1 MVYDNCS
8 SPDDRRARCEKYRLS
23 RFYRVHLISK
33 EMDRMTNKKF
43 KLAAMSL
50 ALTACV
56 AASPLS
62 AGAEAPEAA
71 ADVQPSAAADTATED
86 KPSPETVAAEE
97 PAAEAAAD
105 PVEETPAQSTEEPP
119 AQEPEAAPAGDA
131 AVLPALPGAR
141 PVVVD
146 MPAAEAPADAAGEPA
161 EAAEDPKDAADSA
174 EETAEDADAAEDAET
189 PEPPEIAIARPDAA
203 QPAVQPGIAAPAIQP
218 GGISVMLP
226 GETRQVAL
234 NTQASNEDG
243 TVMGDFETVVKNA
256 KAGQE
261 IILQE
266 DYTGSLTIFDWIRLN
281 LNKKTVTGTIT
292 VDLSGKKADGSRGT
306 VEIVNGTITGGTESG
321 VKITGAEGS
330 EILLKDL
337 TITGNRND
345 TSGYGGGG
353 VCADSGDLTIDHC
366 RITDNTAANGSGG
379 GVSMGGKHGGT
390 VENASLTIKD
400 SVISGNTSTAQGGGV
415 YAAVTDG
422 SVSITG
428 STLSGNSATAQGGGI
443 SVSASGSTDVTLS
456 GNTILENT
464 AGQDGGGI
472 YLSRPEQ
479 SETAPDTTICGNTI
493 QKNSGKNGGGIKLD
507 NTSATLENNT
517 ILENTAQNAGG
528 GLRADTRSAAVTCTL
543 RNNTIANNTAVTG
556 GGISSGSSSLIY
568 KNEYT
573 GYTCTIV
580 MESGSVTG
588 NTARTTLGTYGGGGV
603 HLTGNG
609 SRFVMKG
616 GTIAGNNAN
625 CGGGIYSENY
635 EGISIL
641 GGAIQGNRAAKH
653 GGGIYIRNSMPNR
666 TIAGSV
672 TNTVE
677 QEVLDIGSTVVISGN
692 TAGQLGGG
700 IYADNGVT
708 VRLAG
713 YLLNNH
719 AGTAGADLYL
729 TAGSTEDKNRNV
741 LVLRRVSKDDDWT
754 LVDCGHTIDGWYI
767 DGDEDGNNRWNA
779 DATVDADGNEI
790 PKFIM
795 NLDTLLDG
803 SDYTILQDENGDYV
817 ITVGGK
823 ALALKA
829 AHAVIPPEPTPDPE
843 PTPGPNPTPD
853 PEPTPITP
861 ETPESPEV
869 PEAPGETP
877 VTPISTPTQTV
888 APSGTHLPQTGTS
901 LFAALAMA
909 LSGIALTAAGAW
921 ASLTGRRCR
930 H

>member
-1 MVYDNCS
+1 M
-8 SPDDRRARCEKYRLS
+8 
-23 RFYRVHLISK
+23 
-33 EMDRMTNKKF
+33 
-43 KLAAMSL
+43 
-50 ALTACV
+50 
-56 AASPLS
+56 
-62 AGAEAPEAA
+62 
-71 ADVQPSAAADTATED
+71 QPSAAADTATED

-493 QKNSGKNGGGIKLD
+493 QKNSGKNGGGI
-507 NTSATLENNT
+507 
-517 ILENTAQNAGG
+517 
-528 GLRADTRSAAVTCTL
+528 
-543 RNNTIANNTAVTG
+543 
-556 GGISSGSSSLIY
+556 
-568 KNEYT
+568 
-573 GYTCTIV
+573 
-580 MESGSVTG
+580 
-588 NTARTTLGTYGGGGV
+588 
-603 HLTGNG
+603 
-609 SRFVMKG
+609 
-616 GTIAGNNAN
+616 
-625 CGGGIYSENY
+625 
-635 EGISIL
+635 
-641 GGAIQGNRAAKH
+641 
-653 GGGIYIRNSMPNR
+653 YIRNSMPNR

-741 LVLRRVSKDDDWT
+741 LILRRVSKDDDWT

>member
-1 MVYDNCS
+1 MVCNNCS

-261 IILQE
+261 IVLQE
-266 DYTGSLTIFDWIRLN
+266 DYTGSLTTFDWIRLN

-292 VDLSGKKADGSRGT
+292 VDLSGKKADGSRGA

-464 AGQDGGGI
+464 AGQDG
-472 YLSRPEQ
+472 
-479 SETAPDTTICGNTI
+479 
-493 QKNSGKNGGGIKLD
+493 
-507 NTSATLENNT
+507 
-517 ILENTAQNAGG
+517 
-528 GLRADTRSAAVTCTL
+528 
-543 RNNTIANNTAVTG
+543 
-556 GGISSGSSSLIY
+556 
-568 KNEYT
+568 
-573 GYTCTIV
+573 
-580 MESGSVTG
+580 
-588 NTARTTLGTYGGGGV
+588 
-603 HLTGNG
+603 NG

-641 GGAIQGNRAAKH
+641 GGTIQGNRAAKH

-729 TAGSTEDKNRNV
+729 TAGSAEDKNRNV
-741 LVLRRVSKDDDWT
+741 LILRRVSKDDDWT

-795 NLDTLLDG
+795 NLDALLDG

-869 PEAPGETP
+869 PVAPGETP

>member
-1 MVYDNCS
+1 MVCNNCS

-161 EAAEDPKDAADSA
+161 EAAEDPKDAADFA

-261 IILQE
+261 IVLQE
-266 DYTGSLTIFDWIRLN
+266 DYTGSLTTFDWIRLN

-292 VDLSGKKADGSRGT
+292 VDLSGKKADGSRGA

-464 AGQDGGGI
+464 AGQDG
-472 YLSRPEQ
+472 
-479 SETAPDTTICGNTI
+479 
-493 QKNSGKNGGGIKLD
+493 
-507 NTSATLENNT
+507 
-517 ILENTAQNAGG
+517 
-528 GLRADTRSAAVTCTL
+528 
-543 RNNTIANNTAVTG
+543 
-556 GGISSGSSSLIY
+556 
-568 KNEYT
+568 
-573 GYTCTIV
+573 
-580 MESGSVTG
+580 
-588 NTARTTLGTYGGGGV
+588 
-603 HLTGNG
+603 NG

-641 GGAIQGNRAAKH
+641 GGTIQGNRAAKH

-729 TAGSTEDKNRNV
+729 TAGSAEDKNRNV
-741 LVLRRVSKDDDWT
+741 LILRRVSKDDDWT

-779 DATVDADGNEI
+779 DATVDADGNKI

>member
-1 MVYDNCS
+1 MVCNNCS

-161 EAAEDPKDAADSA
+161 EAAEDSKDAADSA

-306 VEIVNGTITGGTESG
+306 VEIVNGTITG
-321 VKITGAEGS
+321 
-330 EILLKDL
+330 
-337 TITGNRND
+337 NRND

-400 SVISGNTSTAQGGGV
+400 SVISGNTSTAQGGG
-415 YAAVTDG
+415 
-422 SVSITG
+422 
-428 STLSGNSATAQGGGI
+428 
-443 SVSASGSTDVTLS
+443 
-456 GNTILENT
+456 
-464 AGQDGGGI
+464 GI

-493 QKNSGKNGGGIKLD
+493 QKNSGKN
-507 NTSATLENNT
+507 
-517 ILENTAQNAGG
+517 
-528 GLRADTRSAAVTCTL
+528 
-543 RNNTIANNTAVTG
+543 
-556 GGISSGSSSLIY
+556 
-568 KNEYT
+568 
-573 GYTCTIV
+573 
-580 MESGSVTG
+580 
-588 NTARTTLGTYGGGGV
+588 
-603 HLTGNG
+603 
-609 SRFVMKG
+609 
-616 GTIAGNNAN
+616 
-625 CGGGIYSENY
+625 
-635 EGISIL
+635 
-641 GGAIQGNRAAKH
+641 

-729 TAGSTEDKNRNV
+729 TAGSAEDKNRNV
-741 LVLRRVSKDDDWT
+741 LILRRVSKDDDWT

-853 PEPTPITP
+853 PEPTPITL

-921 ASLTGRRCR
+921 ASLTGKYAR

>member
-1 MVYDNCS
+1 MVCNNCS

-33 EMDRMTNKKF
+33 KMDRMTNKKF

-234 NTQASNEDG
+234 NAQASNEDG

-345 TSGYGGGG
+345 TSGYGGG
-353 VCADSGDLTIDHC
+353 
-366 RITDNTAANGSGG
+366 
-379 GVSMGGKHGGT
+379 VSMGGKHGET

-400 SVISGNTSTAQGGGV
+400 SVISGNTSTAQG
-415 YAAVTDG
+415 
-422 SVSITG
+422 
-428 STLSGNSATAQGGGI
+428 
-443 SVSASGSTDVTLS
+443 
-456 GNTILENT
+456 
-464 AGQDGGGI
+464 GGGI

-493 QKNSGKNGGGIKLD
+493 QKNSGKNGGGI
-507 NTSATLENNT
+507 
-517 ILENTAQNAGG
+517 
-528 GLRADTRSAAVTCTL
+528 
-543 RNNTIANNTAVTG
+543 
-556 GGISSGSSSLIY
+556 
-568 KNEYT
+568 
-573 GYTCTIV
+573 
-580 MESGSVTG
+580 
-588 NTARTTLGTYGGGGV
+588 
-603 HLTGNG
+603 
-609 SRFVMKG
+609 
-616 GTIAGNNAN
+616 
-625 CGGGIYSENY
+625 
-635 EGISIL
+635 
-641 GGAIQGNRAAKH
+641 
-653 GGGIYIRNSMPNR
+653 
-666 TIAGSV
+666 
-672 TNTVE
+672 
-677 QEVLDIGSTVVISGN
+677 
-692 TAGQLGGG
+692 
-700 IYADNGVT
+700 YADNGVT

-729 TAGSTEDKNRNV
+729 TAGSAEDKNRNV
-741 LVLRRVSKDDDWT
+741 LILRRVSKDDDWT

-877 VTPISTPTQTV
+877 VTSISTPTQTV

>member
-1 MVYDNCS
+1 MVCNNCS

-119 AQEPEAAPAGDA
+119 AQETEAAPAGDA

-493 QKNSGKNGGGIKLD
+493 QKNSGKNGGGI
-507 NTSATLENNT
+507 
-517 ILENTAQNAGG
+517 
-528 GLRADTRSAAVTCTL
+528 
-543 RNNTIANNTAVTG
+543 
-556 GGISSGSSSLIY
+556 
-568 KNEYT
+568 
-573 GYTCTIV
+573 
-580 MESGSVTG
+580 
-588 NTARTTLGTYGGGGV
+588 
-603 HLTGNG
+603 
-609 SRFVMKG
+609 
-616 GTIAGNNAN
+616 
-625 CGGGIYSENY
+625 
-635 EGISIL
+635 
-641 GGAIQGNRAAKH
+641 
-653 GGGIYIRNSMPNR
+653 YIRNSMPNR

-729 TAGSTEDKNRNV
+729 TAGSAEDKNRNV
-741 LVLRRVSKDDDWT
+741 LILRRVSKDDDWT

-921 ASLTGRRCR
+921 ASLTGKYAR

>member
-1 MVYDNCS
+1 MVCNNCS

-131 AVLPALPGAR
+131 AVLPALPGAH

-161 EAAEDPKDAADSA
+161 EAAEDSKDAADSA
-174 EETAEDADAAEDAET
+174 EKTAEDADAAEDAET

-337 TITGNRND
+337 AITGNRND

-493 QKNSGKNGGGIKLD
+493 QKNSGKNGGGI
-507 NTSATLENNT
+507 
-517 ILENTAQNAGG
+517 
-528 GLRADTRSAAVTCTL
+528 
-543 RNNTIANNTAVTG
+543 
-556 GGISSGSSSLIY
+556 
-568 KNEYT
+568 
-573 GYTCTIV
+573 
-580 MESGSVTG
+580 
-588 NTARTTLGTYGGGGV
+588 
-603 HLTGNG
+603 
-609 SRFVMKG
+609 
-616 GTIAGNNAN
+616 
-625 CGGGIYSENY
+625 
-635 EGISIL
+635 
-641 GGAIQGNRAAKH
+641 
-653 GGGIYIRNSMPNR
+653 YIRNSMPNR

-729 TAGSTEDKNRNV
+729 TAGSAEDKNRNV
-741 LVLRRVSKDDDWT
+741 LILRRVSKDDDWT

-877 VTPISTPTQTV
+877 VTSISTPTQTV

>member
-1 MVYDNCS
+1 MVCNNCS

-131 AVLPALPGAR
+131 AILPALPGAR

-306 VEIVNGTITGGTESG
+306 VEIVNGTITG
-321 VKITGAEGS
+321 
-330 EILLKDL
+330 
-337 TITGNRND
+337 NRND

-400 SVISGNTSTAQGGGV
+400 SVISGNASTAQGGGV

-443 SVSASGSTDVTLS
+443 SVSTSGSTDVTLS

-493 QKNSGKNGGGIKLD
+493 QKNSGKN
-507 NTSATLENNT
+507 
-517 ILENTAQNAGG
+517 
-528 GLRADTRSAAVTCTL
+528 
-543 RNNTIANNTAVTG
+543 
-556 GGISSGSSSLIY
+556 
-568 KNEYT
+568 
-573 GYTCTIV
+573 
-580 MESGSVTG
+580 
-588 NTARTTLGTYGGGGV
+588 
-603 HLTGNG
+603 
-609 SRFVMKG
+609 
-616 GTIAGNNAN
+616 
-625 CGGGIYSENY
+625 
-635 EGISIL
+635 
-641 GGAIQGNRAAKH
+641 
-653 GGGIYIRNSMPNR
+653 
-666 TIAGSV
+666 
-672 TNTVE
+672 
-677 QEVLDIGSTVVISGN
+677 
-692 TAGQLGGG
+692 GGG

-921 ASLTGRRCR
+921 ASLTGKYAR

>member
-1 MVYDNCS
+1 
-8 SPDDRRARCEKYRLS
+8 
-23 RFYRVHLISK
+23 
-33 EMDRMTNKKF
+33 MTNKKF
-43 KLAAMSL
+43 KLAAMLL

-119 AQEPEAAPAGDA
+119 AQETEAAPAGDA

-234 NTQASNEDG
+234 NTQASNEDS

-306 VEIVNGTITGGTESG
+306 VEIVNG
-321 VKITGAEGS
+321 
-330 EILLKDL
+330 

-415 YAAVTDG
+415 YAAVTTAR
-422 SVSITG
+422 SPSPAAPFR
-428 STLSGNSATAQGGGI
+428 ATPFWRI
-443 SVSASGSTDVTLS
+443 RPDR
-456 GNTILENT
+456 T
-464 AGQDGGGI
+464 AAAFI
-472 YLSRPEQ
+472 FPALNRARP
-479 SETAPDTTICGNTI
+479 PRIPP
-493 QKNSGKNGGGIKLD
+493 
-507 NTSATLENNT
+507 
-517 ILENTAQNAGG
+517 
-528 GLRADTRSAAVTCTL
+528 SAA
-543 RNNTIANNTAVTG
+543 IP
-556 GGISSGSSSLIY
+556 
-568 KNEYT
+568 
-573 GYTCTIV
+573 
-580 MESGSVTG
+580 
-588 NTARTTLGTYGGGGV
+588 
-603 HLTGNG
+603 
-609 SRFVMKG
+609 SRK
-616 GTIAGNNAN
+616 T
-625 CGGGIYSENY
+625 
-635 EGISIL
+635 
-641 GGAIQGNRAAKH
+641 AAKMAAA
-653 GGGIYIRNSMPNR
+653 SSWTTPAPPWK
-666 TIAGSV
+666 TTPS
-672 TNTVE
+672 
-677 QEVLDIGSTVVISGN
+677 
-692 TAGQLGGG
+692 
-700 IYADNGVT
+700 
-708 VRLAG
+708 
-713 YLLNNH
+713 
-719 AGTAGADLYL
+719 
-729 TAGSTEDKNRNV
+729 
-741 LVLRRVSKDDDWT
+741 SKT
-754 LVDCGHTIDGWYI
+754 PP
-767 DGDEDGNNRWNA
+767 R
-779 DATVDADGNEI
+779 
-790 PKFIM
+790 M
-795 NLDTLLDG
+795 
-803 SDYTILQDENGDYV
+803 Q
-817 ITVGGK
+817 
-823 ALALKA
+823 A
-829 AHAVIPPEPTPDPE
+829 AAFVQTP
-843 PTPGPNPTPD
+843 
-853 PEPTPITP
+853 
-861 ETPESPEV
+861 
-869 PEAPGETP
+869 
-877 VTPISTPTQTV
+877 
-888 APSGTHLPQTGTS
+888 
-901 LFAALAMA
+901 AALLSPARCGTTPSPTTRLSPAAASA
-909 LSGIALTAAGAW
+909 LVPAA
-921 ASLTGRRCR
+921 
-930 H
+930 

>member
-1 MVYDNCS
+1 MVCNNCS

-234 NTQASNEDG
+234 NAQASNEDG

-493 QKNSGKNGGGIKLD
+493 QKNSGKNGGGI
-507 NTSATLENNT
+507 
-517 ILENTAQNAGG
+517 
-528 GLRADTRSAAVTCTL
+528 
-543 RNNTIANNTAVTG
+543 
-556 GGISSGSSSLIY
+556 
-568 KNEYT
+568 
-573 GYTCTIV
+573 
-580 MESGSVTG
+580 
-588 NTARTTLGTYGGGGV
+588 
-603 HLTGNG
+603 
-609 SRFVMKG
+609 
-616 GTIAGNNAN
+616 
-625 CGGGIYSENY
+625 
-635 EGISIL
+635 
-641 GGAIQGNRAAKH
+641 
-653 GGGIYIRNSMPNR
+653 
-666 TIAGSV
+666 
-672 TNTVE
+672 
-677 QEVLDIGSTVVISGN
+677 
-692 TAGQLGGG
+692 
-700 IYADNGVT
+700 YADNGVT

-729 TAGSTEDKNRNV
+729 TAGSAEDKNRNV
-741 LVLRRVSKDDDWT
+741 LILRRVSKDDDWT

-795 NLDTLLDG
+795 NPDALLDG

-843 PTPGPNPTPD
+843 PTPGPNPTPA

>member
-1 MVYDNCS
+1 
-8 SPDDRRARCEKYRLS
+8 
-23 RFYRVHLISK
+23 
-33 EMDRMTNKKF
+33 
-43 KLAAMSL
+43 MSL
-50 ALTACV
+50 AVTACV

-119 AQEPEAAPAGDA
+119 AQETEAAPAGDA

-353 VCADSGDLTIDHC
+353 V
-366 RITDNTAANGSGG
+366 
-379 GVSMGGKHGGT
+379 
-390 VENASLTIKD
+390 
-400 SVISGNTSTAQGGGV
+400 
-415 YAAVTDG
+415 
-422 SVSITG
+422 
-428 STLSGNSATAQGGGI
+428 
-443 SVSASGSTDVTLS
+443 
-456 GNTILENT
+456 
-464 AGQDGGGI
+464 
-472 YLSRPEQ
+472 
-479 SETAPDTTICGNTI
+479 
-493 QKNSGKNGGGIKLD
+493 
-507 NTSATLENNT
+507 
-517 ILENTAQNAGG
+517 
-528 GLRADTRSAAVTCTL
+528 
-543 RNNTIANNTAVTG
+543 
-556 GGISSGSSSLIY
+556 
-568 KNEYT
+568 
-573 GYTCTIV
+573 
-580 MESGSVTG
+580 
-588 NTARTTLGTYGGGGV
+588 

-653 GGGIYIRNSMPNR
+653 GGGIYIHNSMPNR

-729 TAGSTEDKNRNV
+729 TAGSSEDKNRNV
-741 LVLRRVSKDDDWT
+741 LILRRVSKDDDWT

-817 ITVGGK
+817 ITVSGK

-843 PTPGPNPTPD
+843 PTPGPNSTPD

-869 PEAPGETP
+869 PVAPGETP

-921 ASLTGRRCR
+921 ASLTGKYAR

>member
-1 MVYDNCS
+1 
-8 SPDDRRARCEKYRLS
+8 
-23 RFYRVHLISK
+23 
-33 EMDRMTNKKF
+33 
-43 KLAAMSL
+43 MSL

-174 EETAEDADAAEDAET
+174 EEPAEDADAAEDAET

-261 IILQE
+261 IVLQE

-379 GVSMGGKHGGT
+379 GVSMGSKHGGT

-493 QKNSGKNGGGIKLD
+493 QKNSGKNGGGI
-507 NTSATLENNT
+507 
-517 ILENTAQNAGG
+517 
-528 GLRADTRSAAVTCTL
+528 
-543 RNNTIANNTAVTG
+543 
-556 GGISSGSSSLIY
+556 
-568 KNEYT
+568 
-573 GYTCTIV
+573 
-580 MESGSVTG
+580 
-588 NTARTTLGTYGGGGV
+588 
-603 HLTGNG
+603 
-609 SRFVMKG
+609 
-616 GTIAGNNAN
+616 
-625 CGGGIYSENY
+625 
-635 EGISIL
+635 
-641 GGAIQGNRAAKH
+641 
-653 GGGIYIRNSMPNR
+653 
-666 TIAGSV
+666 
-672 TNTVE
+672 
-677 QEVLDIGSTVVISGN
+677 
-692 TAGQLGGG
+692 
-700 IYADNGVT
+700 YADNGVT

-729 TAGSTEDKNRNV
+729 TAGSAEDKNRNV
-741 LVLRRVSKDDDWT
+741 LILRRVSKDDDWT
-754 LVDCGHTIDGWYI
+754 LVDCGHTI

-817 ITVGGK
+817 ITVSGK

-843 PTPGPNPTPD
+843 PTPGPNSTPD

>member
-1 MVYDNCS
+1 
-8 SPDDRRARCEKYRLS
+8 
-23 RFYRVHLISK
+23 
-33 EMDRMTNKKF
+33 
-43 KLAAMSL
+43 
-50 ALTACV
+50 
-56 AASPLS
+56 
-62 AGAEAPEAA
+62 
-71 ADVQPSAAADTATED
+71 
-86 KPSPETVAAEE
+86 
-97 PAAEAAAD
+97 
-105 PVEETPAQSTEEPP
+105 
-119 AQEPEAAPAGDA
+119 
-131 AVLPALPGAR
+131 
-141 PVVVD
+141 

-261 IILQE
+261 IVLQE

-379 GVSMGGKHGGT
+379 GVSMGSKHGGT

-443 SVSASGSTDVTLS
+443 SVSTSGSTDATLS

-493 QKNSGKNGGGIKLD
+493 QKNSGKNGGGI
-507 NTSATLENNT
+507 
-517 ILENTAQNAGG
+517 
-528 GLRADTRSAAVTCTL
+528 
-543 RNNTIANNTAVTG
+543 
-556 GGISSGSSSLIY
+556 
-568 KNEYT
+568 
-573 GYTCTIV
+573 
-580 MESGSVTG
+580 
-588 NTARTTLGTYGGGGV
+588 
-603 HLTGNG
+603 
-609 SRFVMKG
+609 
-616 GTIAGNNAN
+616 
-625 CGGGIYSENY
+625 
-635 EGISIL
+635 
-641 GGAIQGNRAAKH
+641 
-653 GGGIYIRNSMPNR
+653 
-666 TIAGSV
+666 
-672 TNTVE
+672 
-677 QEVLDIGSTVVISGN
+677 
-692 TAGQLGGG
+692 
-700 IYADNGVT
+700 YADNGVT

-729 TAGSTEDKNRNV
+729 TAGSAEDKNRNV

-853 PEPTPITP
+853 PEPTSITP
-861 ETPESPEV
+861 EIPESPEV
-869 PEAPGETP
+869 PVAPGETP

-921 ASLTGRRCR
+921 ASLTGKYAR

>member
-1 MVYDNCS
+1 M
-8 SPDDRRARCEKYRLS
+8 
-23 RFYRVHLISK
+23 HLISK

-234 NTQASNEDG
+234 STQASNEDG

-379 GVSMGGKHGGT
+379 GVSMGGKHGG
-390 VENASLTIKD
+390 
-400 SVISGNTSTAQGGGV
+400 
-415 YAAVTDG
+415 
-422 SVSITG
+422 
-428 STLSGNSATAQGGGI
+428 
-443 SVSASGSTDVTLS
+443 
-456 GNTILENT
+456 
-464 AGQDGGGI
+464 
-472 YLSRPEQ
+472 
-479 SETAPDTTICGNTI
+479 
-493 QKNSGKNGGGIKLD
+493 
-507 NTSATLENNT
+507 
-517 ILENTAQNAGG
+517 
-528 GLRADTRSAAVTCTL
+528 
-543 RNNTIANNTAVTG
+543 
-556 GGISSGSSSLIY
+556 
-568 KNEYT
+568 
-573 GYTCTIV
+573 
-580 MESGSVTG
+580 
-588 NTARTTLGTYGGGGV
+588 
-603 HLTGNG
+603 
-609 SRFVMKG
+609 
-616 GTIAGNNAN
+616 
-625 CGGGIYSENY
+625 
-635 EGISIL
+635 
-641 GGAIQGNRAAKH
+641 
-653 GGGIYIRNSMPNR
+653 GIYIRNSMPNR

-729 TAGSTEDKNRNV
+729 TAGSAEDKNRNV
-741 LVLRRVSKDDDWT
+741 LILRRVSKDDDWT

-877 VTPISTPTQTV
+877 VTSISTPTQTV

>member
-1 MVYDNCS
+1 
-8 SPDDRRARCEKYRLS
+8 
-23 RFYRVHLISK
+23 
-33 EMDRMTNKKF
+33 MTNKKF

-119 AQEPEAAPAGDA
+119 AQEPEAAPAEDA

-379 GVSMGGKHGGT
+379 GVSMGGKHGG
-390 VENASLTIKD
+390 
-400 SVISGNTSTAQGGGV
+400 
-415 YAAVTDG
+415 
-422 SVSITG
+422 
-428 STLSGNSATAQGGGI
+428 
-443 SVSASGSTDVTLS
+443 
-456 GNTILENT
+456 
-464 AGQDGGGI
+464 
-472 YLSRPEQ
+472 
-479 SETAPDTTICGNTI
+479 
-493 QKNSGKNGGGIKLD
+493 
-507 NTSATLENNT
+507 
-517 ILENTAQNAGG
+517 
-528 GLRADTRSAAVTCTL
+528 
-543 RNNTIANNTAVTG
+543 
-556 GGISSGSSSLIY
+556 
-568 KNEYT
+568 
-573 GYTCTIV
+573 
-580 MESGSVTG
+580 
-588 NTARTTLGTYGGGGV
+588 
-603 HLTGNG
+603 
-609 SRFVMKG
+609 
-616 GTIAGNNAN
+616 
-625 CGGGIYSENY
+625 
-635 EGISIL
+635 
-641 GGAIQGNRAAKH
+641 
-653 GGGIYIRNSMPNR
+653 GIYIRNSMPNR

-741 LVLRRVSKDDDWT
+741 LILRRVSKDDDWT

-921 ASLTGRRCR
+921 ASLTGKYAR

>member
-1 MVYDNCS
+1 
-8 SPDDRRARCEKYRLS
+8 
-23 RFYRVHLISK
+23 
-33 EMDRMTNKKF
+33 MTNKKF

-131 AVLPALPGAR
+131 AILPALPGAR

-306 VEIVNGTITGGTESG
+306 VEIVNGTITG
-321 VKITGAEGS
+321 
-330 EILLKDL
+330 
-337 TITGNRND
+337 NRND

-400 SVISGNTSTAQGGGV
+400 SVISGNASTAQGGGV

-443 SVSASGSTDVTLS
+443 SVSTSGSTDVTLS

-493 QKNSGKNGGGIKLD
+493 QKNSGKN
-507 NTSATLENNT
+507 
-517 ILENTAQNAGG
+517 
-528 GLRADTRSAAVTCTL
+528 
-543 RNNTIANNTAVTG
+543 
-556 GGISSGSSSLIY
+556 
-568 KNEYT
+568 
-573 GYTCTIV
+573 
-580 MESGSVTG
+580 
-588 NTARTTLGTYGGGGV
+588 
-603 HLTGNG
+603 
-609 SRFVMKG
+609 
-616 GTIAGNNAN
+616 
-625 CGGGIYSENY
+625 
-635 EGISIL
+635 
-641 GGAIQGNRAAKH
+641 
-653 GGGIYIRNSMPNR
+653 
-666 TIAGSV
+666 
-672 TNTVE
+672 
-677 QEVLDIGSTVVISGN
+677 
-692 TAGQLGGG
+692 GGG

-921 ASLTGRRCR
+921 ASLTGKYAR

>member
-1 MVYDNCS
+1 
-8 SPDDRRARCEKYRLS
+8 
-23 RFYRVHLISK
+23 
-33 EMDRMTNKKF
+33 MTNKKF

-234 NTQASNEDG
+234 STQASNEDG

-493 QKNSGKNGGGIKLD
+493 QKNSGKNGGGI
-507 NTSATLENNT
+507 
-517 ILENTAQNAGG
+517 
-528 GLRADTRSAAVTCTL
+528 
-543 RNNTIANNTAVTG
+543 
-556 GGISSGSSSLIY
+556 
-568 KNEYT
+568 
-573 GYTCTIV
+573 
-580 MESGSVTG
+580 
-588 NTARTTLGTYGGGGV
+588 
-603 HLTGNG
+603 
-609 SRFVMKG
+609 
-616 GTIAGNNAN
+616 
-625 CGGGIYSENY
+625 
-635 EGISIL
+635 
-641 GGAIQGNRAAKH
+641 
-653 GGGIYIRNSMPNR
+653 YIRNSMPNR

-729 TAGSTEDKNRNV
+729 TAGSAEDKNRNV
-741 LVLRRVSKDDDWT
+741 LILRRVSKDDDWT

-767 DGDEDGNNRWNA
+767 DGDEDGNNRWNV

-877 VTPISTPTQTV
+877 VTSISTPTQTV

>member
-1 MVYDNCS
+1 M
-8 SPDDRRARCEKYRLS
+8 
-23 RFYRVHLISK
+23 HLISK

-261 IILQE
+261 IVLQE
-266 DYTGSLTIFDWIRLN
+266 DYTGSLTTFDWIRLN

-292 VDLSGKKADGSRGT
+292 VDLSGKKADGSRGA
-306 VEIVNGTITGGTESG
+306 VEIVNG
-321 VKITGAEGS
+321 
-330 EILLKDL
+330 

-379 GVSMGGKHGGT
+379 GVSMGG
-390 VENASLTIKD
+390 
-400 SVISGNTSTAQGGGV
+400 
-415 YAAVTDG
+415 
-422 SVSITG
+422 
-428 STLSGNSATAQGGGI
+428 
-443 SVSASGSTDVTLS
+443 
-456 GNTILENT
+456 
-464 AGQDGGGI
+464 
-472 YLSRPEQ
+472 
-479 SETAPDTTICGNTI
+479 
-493 QKNSGKNGGGIKLD
+493 
-507 NTSATLENNT
+507 
-517 ILENTAQNAGG
+517 
-528 GLRADTRSAAVTCTL
+528 
-543 RNNTIANNTAVTG
+543 
-556 GGISSGSSSLIY
+556 
-568 KNEYT
+568 
-573 GYTCTIV
+573 
-580 MESGSVTG
+580 
-588 NTARTTLGTYGGGGV
+588 
-603 HLTGNG
+603 
-609 SRFVMKG
+609 
-616 GTIAGNNAN
+616 
-625 CGGGIYSENY
+625 
-635 EGISIL
+635 
-641 GGAIQGNRAAKH
+641 KH

-729 TAGSTEDKNRNV
+729 TAGSAEDKNRNV
-741 LVLRRVSKDDDWT
+741 LILRRVSKDDDWT

-861 ETPESPEV
+861 KTPESPEV
-869 PEAPGETP
+869 PVAPGETP

-888 APSGTHLPQTGTS
+888 VPSGTHLPQTGTS

>member
-1 MVYDNCS
+1 MVCNNCS

-62 AGAEAPEAA
+62 AGAEAPE
-71 ADVQPSAAADTATED
+71 AAADTATED

-306 VEIVNGTITGGTESG
+306 VEIVNGTITG
-321 VKITGAEGS
+321 
-330 EILLKDL
+330 
-337 TITGNRND
+337 NRND

-400 SVISGNTSTAQGGGV
+400 SVISGNASTAQGGGV

-443 SVSASGSTDVTLS
+443 SVSTSGSTDVTLS

-493 QKNSGKNGGGIKLD
+493 QKNSGKN
-507 NTSATLENNT
+507 
-517 ILENTAQNAGG
+517 
-528 GLRADTRSAAVTCTL
+528 
-543 RNNTIANNTAVTG
+543 
-556 GGISSGSSSLIY
+556 
-568 KNEYT
+568 
-573 GYTCTIV
+573 
-580 MESGSVTG
+580 
-588 NTARTTLGTYGGGGV
+588 
-603 HLTGNG
+603 
-609 SRFVMKG
+609 
-616 GTIAGNNAN
+616 
-625 CGGGIYSENY
+625 
-635 EGISIL
+635 
-641 GGAIQGNRAAKH
+641 
-653 GGGIYIRNSMPNR
+653 
-666 TIAGSV
+666 
-672 TNTVE
+672 
-677 QEVLDIGSTVVISGN
+677 
-692 TAGQLGGG
+692 GGG

-921 ASLTGRRCR
+921 ASLTGRHCR

>member
-131 AVLPALPGAR
+131 AILPALPGAR

-337 TITGNRND
+337 TITSNRND

-379 GVSMGGKHGGT
+379 GVSMGG
-390 VENASLTIKD
+390 
-400 SVISGNTSTAQGGGV
+400 
-415 YAAVTDG
+415 
-422 SVSITG
+422 
-428 STLSGNSATAQGGGI
+428 
-443 SVSASGSTDVTLS
+443 
-456 GNTILENT
+456 
-464 AGQDGGGI
+464 
-472 YLSRPEQ
+472 
-479 SETAPDTTICGNTI
+479 
-493 QKNSGKNGGGIKLD
+493 
-507 NTSATLENNT
+507 
-517 ILENTAQNAGG
+517 
-528 GLRADTRSAAVTCTL
+528 
-543 RNNTIANNTAVTG
+543 
-556 GGISSGSSSLIY
+556 
-568 KNEYT
+568 
-573 GYTCTIV
+573 
-580 MESGSVTG
+580 
-588 NTARTTLGTYGGGGV
+588 
-603 HLTGNG
+603 
-609 SRFVMKG
+609 
-616 GTIAGNNAN
+616 
-625 CGGGIYSENY
+625 
-635 EGISIL
+635 
-641 GGAIQGNRAAKH
+641 KH

-921 ASLTGRRCR
+921 ASLTGKYAR

>member
-1 MVYDNCS
+1 M
-8 SPDDRRARCEKYRLS
+8 
-23 RFYRVHLISK
+23 HLISK

-62 AGAEAPEAA
+62 AGAEAPE
-71 ADVQPSAAADTATED
+71 AAADTATED

-306 VEIVNGTITGGTESG
+306 VEIVNGTITG
-321 VKITGAEGS
+321 
-330 EILLKDL
+330 
-337 TITGNRND
+337 NRND

-400 SVISGNTSTAQGGGV
+400 SVISGNASTAQGGGV

-443 SVSASGSTDVTLS
+443 SVSTSGSTDVTLS

-493 QKNSGKNGGGIKLD
+493 QKNSGKN
-507 NTSATLENNT
+507 
-517 ILENTAQNAGG
+517 
-528 GLRADTRSAAVTCTL
+528 
-543 RNNTIANNTAVTG
+543 
-556 GGISSGSSSLIY
+556 
-568 KNEYT
+568 
-573 GYTCTIV
+573 
-580 MESGSVTG
+580 
-588 NTARTTLGTYGGGGV
+588 
-603 HLTGNG
+603 
-609 SRFVMKG
+609 
-616 GTIAGNNAN
+616 
-625 CGGGIYSENY
+625 
-635 EGISIL
+635 
-641 GGAIQGNRAAKH
+641 
-653 GGGIYIRNSMPNR
+653 
-666 TIAGSV
+666 
-672 TNTVE
+672 
-677 QEVLDIGSTVVISGN
+677 
-692 TAGQLGGG
+692 GGG

-869 PEAPGETP
+869 PEAPDETP

-921 ASLTGRRCR
+921 ASLTGKYAR

>member
-1 MVYDNCS
+1 
-8 SPDDRRARCEKYRLS
+8 
-23 RFYRVHLISK
+23 
-33 EMDRMTNKKF
+33 MTNKKF

-390 VENASLTIKD
+390 VENASITIKD

-493 QKNSGKNGGGIKLD
+493 QKNSGKNGGGI
-507 NTSATLENNT
+507 
-517 ILENTAQNAGG
+517 
-528 GLRADTRSAAVTCTL
+528 
-543 RNNTIANNTAVTG
+543 
-556 GGISSGSSSLIY
+556 
-568 KNEYT
+568 
-573 GYTCTIV
+573 
-580 MESGSVTG
+580 
-588 NTARTTLGTYGGGGV
+588 
-603 HLTGNG
+603 
-609 SRFVMKG
+609 
-616 GTIAGNNAN
+616 
-625 CGGGIYSENY
+625 
-635 EGISIL
+635 
-641 GGAIQGNRAAKH
+641 
-653 GGGIYIRNSMPNR
+653 YIRNSMPNR

-729 TAGSTEDKNRNV
+729 TAGSAEDKNRNV
-741 LVLRRVSKDDDWT
+741 LILRRVSKDDDWT

-829 AHAVIPPEPTPDPE
+829 AHGADAGPEPH
-843 PTPGPNPTPD
+843 
-853 PEPTPITP
+853 
-861 ETPESPEV
+861 
-869 PEAPGETP
+869 A
-877 VTPISTPTQTV
+877 
-888 APSGTHLPQTGTS
+888 
-901 LFAALAMA
+901 
-909 LSGIALTAAGAW
+909 
-921 ASLTGRRCR
+921 
-930 H
+930 

>member
-1 MVYDNCS
+1 MVCNNYS

-119 AQEPEAAPAGDA
+119 AQETEAAPAGDA

-161 EAAEDPKDAADSA
+161 EAAEDSKDAADSA

-443 SVSASGSTDVTLS
+443 SVSTSGSTDVTLS

-479 SETAPDTTICGNTI
+479 SETTPDTTICGNTI
-493 QKNSGKNGGGIKLD
+493 QKNSGKN
-507 NTSATLENNT
+507 
-517 ILENTAQNAGG
+517 
-528 GLRADTRSAAVTCTL
+528 
-543 RNNTIANNTAVTG
+543 
-556 GGISSGSSSLIY
+556 
-568 KNEYT
+568 
-573 GYTCTIV
+573 
-580 MESGSVTG
+580 
-588 NTARTTLGTYGGGGV
+588 
-603 HLTGNG
+603 
-609 SRFVMKG
+609 
-616 GTIAGNNAN
+616 
-625 CGGGIYSENY
+625 
-635 EGISIL
+635 
-641 GGAIQGNRAAKH
+641 

-729 TAGSTEDKNRNV
+729 TAGSAEDKNRNV
-741 LVLRRVSKDDDWT
+741 LILRRVSKDDDWT

>member
-1 MVYDNCS
+1 MVCNNCS

-428 STLSGNSATAQGGGI
+428 SALSGNSATAQGGGI

-493 QKNSGKNGGGIKLD
+493 QKNSGKN
-507 NTSATLENNT
+507 
-517 ILENTAQNAGG
+517 
-528 GLRADTRSAAVTCTL
+528 
-543 RNNTIANNTAVTG
+543 
-556 GGISSGSSSLIY
+556 
-568 KNEYT
+568 
-573 GYTCTIV
+573 
-580 MESGSVTG
+580 
-588 NTARTTLGTYGGGGV
+588 
-603 HLTGNG
+603 
-609 SRFVMKG
+609 
-616 GTIAGNNAN
+616 
-625 CGGGIYSENY
+625 
-635 EGISIL
+635 
-641 GGAIQGNRAAKH
+641 

-729 TAGSTEDKNRNV
+729 TAGSAEDKNRNV
-741 LVLRRVSKDDDWT
+741 LILRRVSKDDDWT

-921 ASLTGRRCR
+921 ASLTGRHCR

>member
-1 MVYDNCS
+1 MVCNNCS

-119 AQEPEAAPAGDA
+119 AQETEAAPAGDA

-493 QKNSGKNGGGIKLD
+493 QKNSGKNGGGI
-507 NTSATLENNT
+507 
-517 ILENTAQNAGG
+517 
-528 GLRADTRSAAVTCTL
+528 
-543 RNNTIANNTAVTG
+543 
-556 GGISSGSSSLIY
+556 
-568 KNEYT
+568 
-573 GYTCTIV
+573 
-580 MESGSVTG
+580 
-588 NTARTTLGTYGGGGV
+588 
-603 HLTGNG
+603 
-609 SRFVMKG
+609 
-616 GTIAGNNAN
+616 
-625 CGGGIYSENY
+625 
-635 EGISIL
+635 
-641 GGAIQGNRAAKH
+641 
-653 GGGIYIRNSMPNR
+653 YIRNSMPNR

-729 TAGSTEDKNRNV
+729 TAGSAEDKNRNV
-741 LVLRRVSKDDDWT
+741 LILRRVSKDDDWT

-877 VTPISTPTQTV
+877 VTSISTPTQTV

>member
-1 MVYDNCS
+1 MVCNNCS

-86 KPSPETVAAEE
+86 KPSPETVAVEE

-119 AQEPEAAPAGDA
+119 AQETEAVPAGDA

-306 VEIVNGTITGGTESG
+306 VEIVNGTITG
-321 VKITGAEGS
+321 
-330 EILLKDL
+330 
-337 TITGNRND
+337 NRND

-400 SVISGNTSTAQGGGV
+400 SVISGNASTAQGGGV

-443 SVSASGSTDVTLS
+443 SVSTSGSTDVTLS

-493 QKNSGKNGGGIKLD
+493 QKNSGKNGGGI
-507 NTSATLENNT
+507 
-517 ILENTAQNAGG
+517 
-528 GLRADTRSAAVTCTL
+528 
-543 RNNTIANNTAVTG
+543 
-556 GGISSGSSSLIY
+556 
-568 KNEYT
+568 
-573 GYTCTIV
+573 
-580 MESGSVTG
+580 
-588 NTARTTLGTYGGGGV
+588 
-603 HLTGNG
+603 
-609 SRFVMKG
+609 
-616 GTIAGNNAN
+616 
-625 CGGGIYSENY
+625 
-635 EGISIL
+635 
-641 GGAIQGNRAAKH
+641 
-653 GGGIYIRNSMPNR
+653 
-666 TIAGSV
+666 
-672 TNTVE
+672 
-677 QEVLDIGSTVVISGN
+677 
-692 TAGQLGGG
+692 
-700 IYADNGVT
+700 YADNGVT

-741 LVLRRVSKDDDWT
+741 LILRRVSKDDDWT

-843 PTPGPNPTPD
+843 PTPGPNSTPD

-869 PEAPGETP
+869 PEAPGETL

-888 APSGTHLPQTGTS
+888 APRAARICPRPAPACSLP
-901 LFAALAMA
+901 
-909 LSGIALTAAGAW
+909 W
-921 ASLTGRRCR
+921 PWP
-930 H
+930 

>member
-1 MVYDNCS
+1 
-8 SPDDRRARCEKYRLS
+8 
-23 RFYRVHLISK
+23 
-33 EMDRMTNKKF
+33 MTNKKF

-131 AVLPALPGAR
+131 AILPALPGAR

-234 NTQASNEDG
+234 NAQASNEDG

-379 GVSMGGKHGGT
+379 GVSMGG
-390 VENASLTIKD
+390 
-400 SVISGNTSTAQGGGV
+400 
-415 YAAVTDG
+415 
-422 SVSITG
+422 
-428 STLSGNSATAQGGGI
+428 
-443 SVSASGSTDVTLS
+443 
-456 GNTILENT
+456 
-464 AGQDGGGI
+464 
-472 YLSRPEQ
+472 
-479 SETAPDTTICGNTI
+479 
-493 QKNSGKNGGGIKLD
+493 
-507 NTSATLENNT
+507 
-517 ILENTAQNAGG
+517 
-528 GLRADTRSAAVTCTL
+528 
-543 RNNTIANNTAVTG
+543 
-556 GGISSGSSSLIY
+556 
-568 KNEYT
+568 
-573 GYTCTIV
+573 
-580 MESGSVTG
+580 
-588 NTARTTLGTYGGGGV
+588 
-603 HLTGNG
+603 
-609 SRFVMKG
+609 
-616 GTIAGNNAN
+616 
-625 CGGGIYSENY
+625 
-635 EGISIL
+635 
-641 GGAIQGNRAAKH
+641 KH

>member
-1 MVYDNCS
+1 
-8 SPDDRRARCEKYRLS
+8 
-23 RFYRVHLISK
+23 
-33 EMDRMTNKKF
+33 
-43 KLAAMSL
+43 MSL

-62 AGAEAPEAA
+62 AG
-71 ADVQPSAAADTATED
+71 
-86 KPSPETVAAEE
+86 
-97 PAAEAAAD
+97 
-105 PVEETPAQSTEEPP
+105 
-119 AQEPEAAPAGDA
+119 
-131 AVLPALPGAR
+131 
-141 PVVVD
+141 
-146 MPAAEAPADAAGEPA
+146 AEAPADAAGEPA

-379 GVSMGGKHGGT
+379 GVSMGSKHGGT

-443 SVSASGSTDVTLS
+443 SVSTSGSTDVTLS

-464 AGQDGGGI
+464 AGQD
-472 YLSRPEQ
+472 
-479 SETAPDTTICGNTI
+479 
-493 QKNSGKNGGGIKLD
+493 
-507 NTSATLENNT
+507 
-517 ILENTAQNAGG
+517 
-528 GLRADTRSAAVTCTL
+528 
-543 RNNTIANNTAVTG
+543 
-556 GGISSGSSSLIY
+556 
-568 KNEYT
+568 
-573 GYTCTIV
+573 
-580 MESGSVTG
+580 
-588 NTARTTLGTYGGGGV
+588 
-603 HLTGNG
+603 
-609 SRFVMKG
+609 
-616 GTIAGNNAN
+616 
-625 CGGGIYSENY
+625 GGGIYSENY

-653 GGGIYIRNSMPNR
+653 GGGIYIHNSMPNR

-729 TAGSTEDKNRNV
+729 TAGSSEDKNRNV
-741 LVLRRVSKDDDWT
+741 LILRRVSKDDDWT

-817 ITVGGK
+817 ITVSGK

-843 PTPGPNPTPD
+843 PTPGPNSTPD

-869 PEAPGETP
+869 PVAPGETP

-921 ASLTGRRCR
+921 ASLTGKYAR

>member
-1 MVYDNCS
+1 
-8 SPDDRRARCEKYRLS
+8 
-23 RFYRVHLISK
+23 
-33 EMDRMTNKKF
+33 
-43 KLAAMSL
+43 
-50 ALTACV
+50 
-56 AASPLS
+56 
-62 AGAEAPEAA
+62 
-71 ADVQPSAAADTATED
+71 
-86 KPSPETVAAEE
+86 
-97 PAAEAAAD
+97 
-105 PVEETPAQSTEEPP
+105 
-119 AQEPEAAPAGDA
+119 
-131 AVLPALPGAR
+131 
-141 PVVVD
+141 
-146 MPAAEAPADAAGEPA
+146 
-161 EAAEDPKDAADSA
+161 
-174 EETAEDADAAEDAET
+174 
-189 PEPPEIAIARPDAA
+189 
-203 QPAVQPGIAAPAIQP
+203 
-218 GGISVMLP
+218 
-226 GETRQVAL
+226 
-234 NTQASNEDG
+234 
-243 TVMGDFETVVKNA
+243 
-256 KAGQE
+256 
-261 IILQE
+261 
-266 DYTGSLTIFDWIRLN
+266 
-281 LNKKTVTGTIT
+281 
-292 VDLSGKKADGSRGT
+292 
-306 VEIVNGTITGGTESG
+306 
-321 VKITGAEGS
+321 
-330 EILLKDL
+330 
-337 TITGNRND
+337 
-345 TSGYGGGG
+345 
-353 VCADSGDLTIDHC
+353 
-366 RITDNTAANGSGG
+366 
-379 GVSMGGKHGGT
+379 MGGKHGGT

-493 QKNSGKNGGGIKLD
+493 QKNSGKNGGGI
-507 NTSATLENNT
+507 
-517 ILENTAQNAGG
+517 
-528 GLRADTRSAAVTCTL
+528 
-543 RNNTIANNTAVTG
+543 
-556 GGISSGSSSLIY
+556 
-568 KNEYT
+568 
-573 GYTCTIV
+573 
-580 MESGSVTG
+580 
-588 NTARTTLGTYGGGGV
+588 
-603 HLTGNG
+603 
-609 SRFVMKG
+609 
-616 GTIAGNNAN
+616 
-625 CGGGIYSENY
+625 
-635 EGISIL
+635 
-641 GGAIQGNRAAKH
+641 
-653 GGGIYIRNSMPNR
+653 
-666 TIAGSV
+666 
-672 TNTVE
+672 
-677 QEVLDIGSTVVISGN
+677 
-692 TAGQLGGG
+692 
-700 IYADNGVT
+700 YADNGVT

-729 TAGSTEDKNRNV
+729 TAGSAEDKNRNV
-741 LVLRRVSKDDDWT
+741 LVLRRISKDDDWT

>member
-1 MVYDNCS
+1 MVCNNCS

-161 EAAEDPKDAADSA
+161 EAAEDSKDAADSA

-261 IILQE
+261 IVLQE
-266 DYTGSLTIFDWIRLN
+266 DYTGSLTTFDWIRLN

-292 VDLSGKKADGSRGT
+292 VDLSGKKADGSRGA
-306 VEIVNGTITGGTESG
+306 VEIVNG
-321 VKITGAEGS
+321 
-330 EILLKDL
+330 

-379 GVSMGGKHGGT
+379 GVSMGG
-390 VENASLTIKD
+390 
-400 SVISGNTSTAQGGGV
+400 
-415 YAAVTDG
+415 
-422 SVSITG
+422 
-428 STLSGNSATAQGGGI
+428 
-443 SVSASGSTDVTLS
+443 
-456 GNTILENT
+456 
-464 AGQDGGGI
+464 
-472 YLSRPEQ
+472 
-479 SETAPDTTICGNTI
+479 
-493 QKNSGKNGGGIKLD
+493 
-507 NTSATLENNT
+507 
-517 ILENTAQNAGG
+517 
-528 GLRADTRSAAVTCTL
+528 
-543 RNNTIANNTAVTG
+543 
-556 GGISSGSSSLIY
+556 
-568 KNEYT
+568 
-573 GYTCTIV
+573 
-580 MESGSVTG
+580 
-588 NTARTTLGTYGGGGV
+588 
-603 HLTGNG
+603 
-609 SRFVMKG
+609 
-616 GTIAGNNAN
+616 
-625 CGGGIYSENY
+625 
-635 EGISIL
+635 
-641 GGAIQGNRAAKH
+641 KH

>member
-1 MVYDNCS
+1 MVCNNCS

-105 PVEETPAQSTEEPP
+105 PVEETPAQSTEGPP

-292 VDLSGKKADGSRGT
+292 VDLSGKKADGSRGA

-379 GVSMGGKHGGT
+379 GVSMGG
-390 VENASLTIKD
+390 
-400 SVISGNTSTAQGGGV
+400 
-415 YAAVTDG
+415 
-422 SVSITG
+422 
-428 STLSGNSATAQGGGI
+428 
-443 SVSASGSTDVTLS
+443 
-456 GNTILENT
+456 
-464 AGQDGGGI
+464 
-472 YLSRPEQ
+472 
-479 SETAPDTTICGNTI
+479 
-493 QKNSGKNGGGIKLD
+493 
-507 NTSATLENNT
+507 
-517 ILENTAQNAGG
+517 
-528 GLRADTRSAAVTCTL
+528 
-543 RNNTIANNTAVTG
+543 
-556 GGISSGSSSLIY
+556 
-568 KNEYT
+568 
-573 GYTCTIV
+573 
-580 MESGSVTG
+580 
-588 NTARTTLGTYGGGGV
+588 
-603 HLTGNG
+603 
-609 SRFVMKG
+609 
-616 GTIAGNNAN
+616 
-625 CGGGIYSENY
+625 
-635 EGISIL
+635 
-641 GGAIQGNRAAKH
+641 KH

-795 NLDTLLDG
+795 NLDALLDG

-869 PEAPGETP
+869 PVAPGETP

>member
-1 MVYDNCS
+1 M
-8 SPDDRRARCEKYRLS
+8 RL
-23 RFYRVHLISK
+23 FGI
-33 EMDRMTNKKF
+33 F
-43 KLAAMSL
+43 SL
-50 ALTACV
+50 
-56 AASPLS
+56 
-62 AGAEAPEAA
+62 
-71 ADVQPSAAADTATED
+71 
-86 KPSPETVAAEE
+86 
-97 PAAEAAAD
+97 
-105 PVEETPAQSTEEPP
+105 ST
-119 AQEPEAAPAGDA
+119 
-131 AVLPALPGAR
+131 VLPALPGAR

-218 GGISVMLP
+218 GDISVMLP

-493 QKNSGKNGGGIKLD
+493 QKNSGKNGGGI
-507 NTSATLENNT
+507 
-517 ILENTAQNAGG
+517 
-528 GLRADTRSAAVTCTL
+528 
-543 RNNTIANNTAVTG
+543 
-556 GGISSGSSSLIY
+556 
-568 KNEYT
+568 
-573 GYTCTIV
+573 
-580 MESGSVTG
+580 
-588 NTARTTLGTYGGGGV
+588 
-603 HLTGNG
+603 
-609 SRFVMKG
+609 
-616 GTIAGNNAN
+616 
-625 CGGGIYSENY
+625 
-635 EGISIL
+635 
-641 GGAIQGNRAAKH
+641 
-653 GGGIYIRNSMPNR
+653 
-666 TIAGSV
+666 
-672 TNTVE
+672 
-677 QEVLDIGSTVVISGN
+677 
-692 TAGQLGGG
+692 
-700 IYADNGVT
+700 YADNGVT

-729 TAGSTEDKNRNV
+729 TAGSAEDKNRNV

>member
-1 MVYDNCS
+1 
-8 SPDDRRARCEKYRLS
+8 
-23 RFYRVHLISK
+23 
-33 EMDRMTNKKF
+33 MTNKKF

-261 IILQE
+261 IVLQE
-266 DYTGSLTIFDWIRLN
+266 DYTGSLTTFDWIRLN

-292 VDLSGKKADGSRGT
+292 VDLSGKKADGSRGA

-345 TSGYGGGG
+345 TSGYGGG
-353 VCADSGDLTIDHC
+353 
-366 RITDNTAANGSGG
+366 
-379 GVSMGGKHGGT
+379 VSMGGKHGET

-400 SVISGNTSTAQGGGV
+400 SVISGNTSTAQG
-415 YAAVTDG
+415 
-422 SVSITG
+422 
-428 STLSGNSATAQGGGI
+428 
-443 SVSASGSTDVTLS
+443 
-456 GNTILENT
+456 
-464 AGQDGGGI
+464 GGGI

-493 QKNSGKNGGGIKLD
+493 QKNSGKNGGGI
-507 NTSATLENNT
+507 
-517 ILENTAQNAGG
+517 
-528 GLRADTRSAAVTCTL
+528 
-543 RNNTIANNTAVTG
+543 
-556 GGISSGSSSLIY
+556 
-568 KNEYT
+568 
-573 GYTCTIV
+573 
-580 MESGSVTG
+580 
-588 NTARTTLGTYGGGGV
+588 
-603 HLTGNG
+603 
-609 SRFVMKG
+609 
-616 GTIAGNNAN
+616 
-625 CGGGIYSENY
+625 
-635 EGISIL
+635 
-641 GGAIQGNRAAKH
+641 
-653 GGGIYIRNSMPNR
+653 
-666 TIAGSV
+666 
-672 TNTVE
+672 
-677 QEVLDIGSTVVISGN
+677 
-692 TAGQLGGG
+692 
-700 IYADNGVT
+700 YADNGVT

-729 TAGSTEDKNRNV
+729 TAGSAEDKNRNV
-741 LVLRRVSKDDDWT
+741 LILRRVSKDDDWT

-869 PEAPGETP
+869 PVAPGETP

>member
-1 MVYDNCS
+1 MVCNNCS

-97 PAAEAAAD
+97 PTAEAAAD

-119 AQEPEAAPAGDA
+119 AQETEAAPAGDA

-261 IILQE
+261 IVLQE
-266 DYTGSLTIFDWIRLN
+266 DYTGSLTTFDWIRLN

-292 VDLSGKKADGSRGT
+292 VDLSGKKADGSRGA
-306 VEIVNGTITGGTESG
+306 VEIVNG
-321 VKITGAEGS
+321 
-330 EILLKDL
+330 

-400 SVISGNTSTAQGGGV
+400 SVISGNASTAQGGGV

-443 SVSASGSTDVTLS
+443 SVSTSGSTDVTLS

-493 QKNSGKNGGGIKLD
+493 QKNSGKN
-507 NTSATLENNT
+507 
-517 ILENTAQNAGG
+517 
-528 GLRADTRSAAVTCTL
+528 
-543 RNNTIANNTAVTG
+543 
-556 GGISSGSSSLIY
+556 
-568 KNEYT
+568 
-573 GYTCTIV
+573 
-580 MESGSVTG
+580 
-588 NTARTTLGTYGGGGV
+588 
-603 HLTGNG
+603 
-609 SRFVMKG
+609 
-616 GTIAGNNAN
+616 
-625 CGGGIYSENY
+625 
-635 EGISIL
+635 
-641 GGAIQGNRAAKH
+641 
-653 GGGIYIRNSMPNR
+653 
-666 TIAGSV
+666 
-672 TNTVE
+672 
-677 QEVLDIGSTVVISGN
+677 
-692 TAGQLGGG
+692 GGG

-921 ASLTGRRCR
+921 ASLTGKYAR

>member
-1 MVYDNCS
+1 M
-8 SPDDRRARCEKYRLS
+8 
-23 RFYRVHLISK
+23 HLISK

-234 NTQASNEDG
+234 STQASNEDG

-428 STLSGNSATAQGGGI
+428 STLSGNSATAQGSGI

-493 QKNSGKNGGGIKLD
+493 QKNSGKN
-507 NTSATLENNT
+507 
-517 ILENTAQNAGG
+517 
-528 GLRADTRSAAVTCTL
+528 
-543 RNNTIANNTAVTG
+543 
-556 GGISSGSSSLIY
+556 
-568 KNEYT
+568 
-573 GYTCTIV
+573 
-580 MESGSVTG
+580 
-588 NTARTTLGTYGGGGV
+588 
-603 HLTGNG
+603 
-609 SRFVMKG
+609 
-616 GTIAGNNAN
+616 
-625 CGGGIYSENY
+625 
-635 EGISIL
+635 
-641 GGAIQGNRAAKH
+641 

-729 TAGSTEDKNRNV
+729 TAGSAEDKNRNV
-741 LVLRRVSKDDDWT
+741 LILRRVSKDDDWT

-877 VTPISTPTQTV
+877 VTSISTPTQTV

>member
-1 MVYDNCS
+1 
-8 SPDDRRARCEKYRLS
+8 
-23 RFYRVHLISK
+23 
-33 EMDRMTNKKF
+33 MTNKKF

-131 AVLPALPGAR
+131 AILPALPGAR

-261 IILQE
+261 IVLQE
-266 DYTGSLTIFDWIRLN
+266 DYTGSLTTFDWIRLN

-292 VDLSGKKADGSRGT
+292 VDLSGKKADGSRGA
-306 VEIVNGTITGGTESG
+306 VEIVNG
-321 VKITGAEGS
+321 
-330 EILLKDL
+330 

-379 GVSMGGKHGGT
+379 GVSMGG
-390 VENASLTIKD
+390 
-400 SVISGNTSTAQGGGV
+400 
-415 YAAVTDG
+415 
-422 SVSITG
+422 
-428 STLSGNSATAQGGGI
+428 
-443 SVSASGSTDVTLS
+443 
-456 GNTILENT
+456 
-464 AGQDGGGI
+464 
-472 YLSRPEQ
+472 
-479 SETAPDTTICGNTI
+479 
-493 QKNSGKNGGGIKLD
+493 
-507 NTSATLENNT
+507 
-517 ILENTAQNAGG
+517 
-528 GLRADTRSAAVTCTL
+528 
-543 RNNTIANNTAVTG
+543 
-556 GGISSGSSSLIY
+556 
-568 KNEYT
+568 
-573 GYTCTIV
+573 
-580 MESGSVTG
+580 
-588 NTARTTLGTYGGGGV
+588 
-603 HLTGNG
+603 
-609 SRFVMKG
+609 
-616 GTIAGNNAN
+616 
-625 CGGGIYSENY
+625 
-635 EGISIL
+635 
-641 GGAIQGNRAAKH
+641 KH

-729 TAGSTEDKNRNV
+729 TAGSAEDKNRNV
-741 LVLRRVSKDDDWT
+741 LILRRVSKDDDWT
-754 LVDCGHTIDGWYI
+754 LVDCGHTIDGRYI

>member
-1 MVYDNCS
+1 M
-8 SPDDRRARCEKYRLS
+8 
-23 RFYRVHLISK
+23 HLISK

-119 AQEPEAAPAGDA
+119 AQETEAAPAGDA
-131 AVLPALPGAR
+131 AILPALPGAR

-261 IILQE
+261 IVLQE
-266 DYTGSLTIFDWIRLN
+266 DYTGSLTTFDWIRLN

-292 VDLSGKKADGSRGT
+292 VDLSGKKADGSRGA

-493 QKNSGKNGGGIKLD
+493 QKNSGKN
-507 NTSATLENNT
+507 
-517 ILENTAQNAGG
+517 
-528 GLRADTRSAAVTCTL
+528 
-543 RNNTIANNTAVTG
+543 
-556 GGISSGSSSLIY
+556 
-568 KNEYT
+568 
-573 GYTCTIV
+573 
-580 MESGSVTG
+580 
-588 NTARTTLGTYGGGGV
+588 
-603 HLTGNG
+603 
-609 SRFVMKG
+609 
-616 GTIAGNNAN
+616 
-625 CGGGIYSENY
+625 
-635 EGISIL
+635 
-641 GGAIQGNRAAKH
+641 
-653 GGGIYIRNSMPNR
+653 
-666 TIAGSV
+666 
-672 TNTVE
+672 
-677 QEVLDIGSTVVISGN
+677 
-692 TAGQLGGG
+692 GGG

-930 H
+930 HCRH

>member
-1 MVYDNCS
+1 M
-8 SPDDRRARCEKYRLS
+8 
-23 RFYRVHLISK
+23 HLISK

-71 ADVQPSAAADTATED
+71 ADVHPSAAADTATED

-234 NTQASNEDG
+234 STQASNEDG

-256 KAGQE
+256 KAGQK

-292 VDLSGKKADGSRGT
+292 VDLSGKKADGSRGA

-379 GVSMGGKHGGT
+379 GVSMGG
-390 VENASLTIKD
+390 
-400 SVISGNTSTAQGGGV
+400 
-415 YAAVTDG
+415 
-422 SVSITG
+422 
-428 STLSGNSATAQGGGI
+428 
-443 SVSASGSTDVTLS
+443 
-456 GNTILENT
+456 
-464 AGQDGGGI
+464 
-472 YLSRPEQ
+472 
-479 SETAPDTTICGNTI
+479 
-493 QKNSGKNGGGIKLD
+493 
-507 NTSATLENNT
+507 
-517 ILENTAQNAGG
+517 
-528 GLRADTRSAAVTCTL
+528 
-543 RNNTIANNTAVTG
+543 
-556 GGISSGSSSLIY
+556 
-568 KNEYT
+568 
-573 GYTCTIV
+573 
-580 MESGSVTG
+580 
-588 NTARTTLGTYGGGGV
+588 
-603 HLTGNG
+603 
-609 SRFVMKG
+609 
-616 GTIAGNNAN
+616 
-625 CGGGIYSENY
+625 
-635 EGISIL
+635 
-641 GGAIQGNRAAKH
+641 KH

>member
-1 MVYDNCS
+1 MAGFFASFWHFFAFDGLADRAAFCECLSCFLPFRRLDLQFFQKTVCSNCS

-234 NTQASNEDG
+234 NAQASNEDG

-443 SVSASGSTDVTLS
+443 SVSTSGSTDVTLS

-493 QKNSGKNGGGIKLD
+493 QKNSGKN
-507 NTSATLENNT
+507 
-517 ILENTAQNAGG
+517 
-528 GLRADTRSAAVTCTL
+528 
-543 RNNTIANNTAVTG
+543 
-556 GGISSGSSSLIY
+556 
-568 KNEYT
+568 
-573 GYTCTIV
+573 
-580 MESGSVTG
+580 
-588 NTARTTLGTYGGGGV
+588 
-603 HLTGNG
+603 
-609 SRFVMKG
+609 
-616 GTIAGNNAN
+616 
-625 CGGGIYSENY
+625 
-635 EGISIL
+635 
-641 GGAIQGNRAAKH
+641 

-729 TAGSTEDKNRNV
+729 TAGSAEDKNRNV
-741 LVLRRVSKDDDWT
+741 LILRRVSKDDDWT

-861 ETPESPEV
+861 KTPESPEV

-921 ASLTGRRCR
+921 ASLTGKYAR

>member
-1 MVYDNCS
+1 MVCNNCS

-119 AQEPEAAPAGDA
+119 AQETEAAPAGDA

-189 PEPPEIAIARPDAA
+189 PEPPVIAIARPDAA

-292 VDLSGKKADGSRGT
+292 VDLSGKKADGSRGA

-493 QKNSGKNGGGIKLD
+493 QKNSGKNGGGI
-507 NTSATLENNT
+507 
-517 ILENTAQNAGG
+517 
-528 GLRADTRSAAVTCTL
+528 
-543 RNNTIANNTAVTG
+543 
-556 GGISSGSSSLIY
+556 
-568 KNEYT
+568 
-573 GYTCTIV
+573 
-580 MESGSVTG
+580 
-588 NTARTTLGTYGGGGV
+588 
-603 HLTGNG
+603 
-609 SRFVMKG
+609 
-616 GTIAGNNAN
+616 
-625 CGGGIYSENY
+625 
-635 EGISIL
+635 
-641 GGAIQGNRAAKH
+641 
-653 GGGIYIRNSMPNR
+653 
-666 TIAGSV
+666 
-672 TNTVE
+672 
-677 QEVLDIGSTVVISGN
+677 
-692 TAGQLGGG
+692 
-700 IYADNGVT
+700 YADNGVT

-729 TAGSTEDKNRNV
+729 TAGSAEDKNRNV
-741 LVLRRVSKDDDWT
+741 LILRRVSKDDDWT

-817 ITVGGK
+817 ITVSGK